1 MPPTTEIT
9 PESCQS
15 CGACCGNHDPSIPEW
30 AGPLSPLDYARLPQ
44 ELRGQLLSIGEGDV
58 AGLYMPNVDAADG
71 GRCSQLVGTMG
82 VGVECAIYEQRPEAC
97 RSFEPGSTACRDARI
112 LRGVDALHPL
122 AQLVRERRARLGL

>member
-1 MPPTTEIT
+1 METVIDGS
-9 PESCQS
+9 SCPS
-15 CGACCGNHDPSIPEW
+15 CGACCGNPIADVPEW

-71 GRCSQLVGTMG
+71 GRCSQLAGTMG
-82 VGVECAIYEQRPEAC
+82 EQVTCSIYEQRPEAC
-97 RSFEPGSTACRDARI
+97 RSFEPGSAACRDARV

-122 AQLVRERRARLGL
+122 AQLVRARRARLGL